1 MYLCFI
7 NYAKA
12 SDCVNHNKLWKALK
26 EMGISDHLTYLLR
39 NMYMGQEVTEPCM
52 EQVIGSR
59 LRKEY
64 DRVVCCH
71 PVCLICTLST
81 S

>member
-1 MYLCFI
+1 
-7 NYAKA
+7 
-12 SDCVNHNKLWKALK
+12 
-26 EMGISDHLTYLLR
+26 MGISDHLTYLLR
-39 NMYMGQEVTEPCM
+39 NLYVGQEVTEPCM
-52 EQVIGSR
+52 EQLIGSG

-71 PVCLICTLST
+71 PIYLTYMLSM